1 MNEMTLDTKSEESA
15 ETTTPVRAKR
25 GPKWKEPWQGDL
37 GQFRGASPREA
48 VTEAI
53 LDLVRRGELKPGMR
67 LPSEPQLAEMSGIS
81 RTSVREAV
89 RGLQSIGILEIRRG
103 QGTFVSDINA
113 SSVVDAQMVM
123 LLENR
128 RVLRDLVEV
137 RCEIEPMIA
146 RLAAERADERDIE
159 AIEKAIEEMAL
170 LSDDREGWRD
180 AHLEFHSRLA
190 ASTKN
195 VIVMKVWGLIVLFL
209 RDSPLVTGNHPPDD
223 IEVHQAI
230 LDAIARRDV
239 EASLSAMDT
248 HIKQMLGAFD

>member
-1 MNEMTLDTKSEESA
+1 M
-15 ETTTPVRAKR
+15 TTPIRDLTPEETPEPAPRPKR
-25 GPKWKEPWQGDL
+25 GPKRSEPWQGDL

-53 LDLVRRGELKPGMR
+53 LDLVRRGELQPGMR

-89 RGLQSIGILEIRRG
+89 RGLQSLGILEIRRG

-128 RVLRDLVEV
+128 RALLDLMEV
-137 RCEIEPMIA
+137 RRDVEPMIA
-146 RLAAERADERDIE
+146 RLAAERADEHDISNLAAALE
-159 AIEKAIEEMAL
+159 AMAML
-170 LSDDREGWRD
+170 HDDHDGWRD
-180 AHLEFHSRLA
+180 AHLEFHSDLA
-190 ASTKN
+190 AATKN
-195 VIVMKVWGLIVLFL
+195 VIAMKVWGLIVLFL
-209 RDSPLVTGNHPPDD
+209 RDSPLVTHNHPPDD

-230 LDAIARRDV
+230 LDAVSNHDT
-239 EASLSAMDT
+239 EAAERAMGV
-248 HIKQMLGAFD
+248 HIDQMLAAFE

>member
-1 MNEMTLDTKSEESA
+1 
-15 ETTTPVRAKR
+15 
-25 GPKWKEPWQGDL
+25 
-37 GQFRGASPREA
+37 
-48 VTEAI
+48 
-53 LDLVRRGELKPGMR
+53 MR

-123 LLENR
+123 LLESR
-128 RVLRDLVEV
+128 RALLDLVEV
-137 RCEIEPMIA
+137 RSEIEPMIA
-146 RLAAERADERDIE
+146 RLAAERANERDIE
-159 AIEKAIEEMAL
+159 AIEQAIAEMAA
-170 LSDDREGWRD
+170 SRDDHASWRE

-209 RDSPLVTGNHPPDD
+209 RDSPLVMGNHPPDD

-230 LDAIARRDV
+230 LNAVARHDV
-239 EASLSAMDT
+239 EASLAAMDT
-248 HIKQMLGAFD
+248 HVKQMLDSFE